1 MMRFLI
7 CSVLLLSA
15 LLQSQTPASRRSPE
29 EINESKAIRRVQQ
42 LPASKLDSKLPPQ
55 PFESWLKGVLGP
67 GTELKWEVN
76 DCGEQTGDP
85 KLDAGRDIPTCV
97 EADAT
102 NPHKS
107 EIEIIVSINVGSVN
121 KGANQKPQF
130 GFASVRVGNRDL
142 FLPEQLHCLPKLLV
156 ADPGSDLQELRRT
169 TGCKIS

>member
-1 MMRFLI
+1 
-7 CSVLLLSA
+7 VLKFWFWSILSLSA
-15 LLQSQTPASRRSPE
+15 VLQSRTPE
-29 EINESKAIRRVQQ
+29 ELRSATAIKRVQQ
-42 LPASKLDSKLPPQ
+42 LPANKFDPALSGQ
-55 PFESWLKGVLGP
+55 PFATWFKGVLGP
-67 GTELKWEVN
+67 GAELKWEVN

-130 GFASVRVGNRDL
+130 GFASVKMGQRY
-142 FLPEQLHCLPKLLV
+142 FFAEQLHCLPKLLQ
-156 ADPGSDLQELRRT
+156 ANTGSDTDLQELRRV
-169 TGCKIS
+169 TGCTITEGKR